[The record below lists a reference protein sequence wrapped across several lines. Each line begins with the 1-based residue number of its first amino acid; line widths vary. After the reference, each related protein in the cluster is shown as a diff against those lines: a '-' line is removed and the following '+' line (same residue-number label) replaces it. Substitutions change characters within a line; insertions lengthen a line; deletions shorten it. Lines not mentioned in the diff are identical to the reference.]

1 MDIEALRS
9 ILRAVRSR
17 EAARRIV
24 IFGSSSL
31 LISLSGTSPAAL
43 GVETTLDADLLLDPD
58 DETARRSLDE
68 AFGSDSK
75 YDAATGFHADFVN
88 LTSGLLIEAGNVFGE
103 TTEAAA
109 GPM

>member
-9 ILRAVRSR
+9 ILRAVRRR

-31 LISLSGTSPAAL
+31 LISLSGPSPPDL

-58 DETARRSLDE
+58 DETA
-68 AFGSDSK
+68 
-75 YDAATGFHADFVN
+75 
-88 LTSGLLIEAGNVFGE
+88 AG
-103 TTEAAA
+103 AR
-109 GPM
+109 